1 MKKESPLWSS
11 ISLLI
16 GIVIAILA
24 LIRGRMLLPLLLAVF
39 ALWLLWWLLTQALP
53 LWRNNRAY
61 RAKEARLREQT
72 AAANGGGQ
80 LADALLCHVNYR
92 ITAMLHAAY
101 PNARWEWLADK
112 PSRFAVEGGT
122 ARIRVYGIPDFDYAD
137 VKLDQKANLD
147 CSLVKLA
154 PLVAGASDTQPPNR
168 QPVNPRVWFETR
180 GRAVLEALVTDLNS
194 RGHSSLTVQENGEV
208 FVQAKENEAE
218 PAKETFLDFPEKV
231 YWPQL
236 VKVLEEEGYAADAR
250 DADILVSW

>member
-1 MKKESPLWSS
+1 MFAAGPASAVRAMPHLGFLKL
-11 ISLLI
+11 
-16 GIVIAILA
+16 
-24 LIRGRMLLPLLLAVF
+24 RGSVETGF
-39 ALWLLWWLLTQALP
+39 AQPTPAKIMQRVP
-53 LWRNNRAY
+53 TRSKWRNGF
-61 RAKEARLREQT
+61 RLMR
-72 AAANGGGQ
+72 
-80 LADALLCHVNYR
+80 
-92 ITAMLHAAY
+92 
-101 PNARWEWLADK
+101 

-147 CSLVKLA
+147 CSLVKLS

-168 QPVNPRVWFETR
+168 QSVNPRVWFETR

>member
-24 LIRGRMLLPLLLAVF
+24 LVRGRILLPLLLAVF

-92 ITAMLHAAY
+92 IKEVSKAAGEKASQRRCGRGGDGSCCQ
-101 PNARWEWLADK
+101 AR
-112 PSRFAVEGGT
+112 F
-122 ARIRVYGIPDFDYAD
+122 
-137 VKLDQKANLD
+137 
-147 CSLVKLA
+147 
-154 PLVAGASDTQPPNR
+154 
-168 QPVNPRVWFETR
+168 
-180 GRAVLEALVTDLNS
+180 
-194 RGHSSLTVQENGEV
+194 
-208 FVQAKENEAE
+208 
-218 PAKETFLDFPEKV
+218 
-231 YWPQL
+231 
-236 VKVLEEEGYAADAR
+236 
-250 DADILVSW
+250 

>member
-1 MKKESPLWSS
+1 MKKESPLRSS

-24 LIRGRMLLPLLLAVF
+24 LVRGRMLLPLLLAVF
-39 ALWLLWWLLTQALP
+39 ALCLLWWLLTQALP
-53 LWRNNRAY
+53 LWCNNRAY

-147 CSLVKLA
+147 CSLVKLS
-154 PLVAGASDTQPPNR
+154 PLVTGASDTQPPNR

-236 VKVLEEEGYAADAR
+236 VKVLEEEGHADDAR

>member
-1 MKKESPLWSS
+1 MKKESPLRSS

-24 LIRGRMLLPLLLAVF
+24 LVRGRMLLPLLLAVF

-53 LWRNNRAY
+53 LWCNNRAY

-72 AAANGGGQ
+72 AAAKDGGQ

-122 ARIRVYGIPDFDYAD
+122 ARIRVYGIKRAT
-137 VKLDQKANLD
+137 A
-147 CSLVKLA
+147 CSQTPICRRKSLSLAWDSEIRTSTTPTSWIGCWERRSLPA
-154 PLVAGASDTQPPNR
+154 PLKRSRERTSAVSIR
-168 QPVNPRVWFETR
+168 CRSRFSR
-180 GRAVLEALVTDLNS
+180 RSGRSTIS
-194 RGHSSLTVQENGEV
+194 C
-208 FVQAKENEAE
+208 
-218 PAKETFLDFPEKV
+218 
-231 YWPQL
+231 
-236 VKVLEEEGYAADAR
+236 
-250 DADILVSW
+250 